1 MYLVREYLKLT
12 MQIMKHII
20 ALFFENVKKMG
31 VFPLGEKTKGKLH
44 HHLTNTAKIPYQTV
58 TPITGFYEATALFKI
73 I

>member
-1 MYLVREYLKLT
+1 
-12 MQIMKHII
+12 MKRII
-20 ALFFENVKKMG
+20 NKVKKMG